1 VINDAALAYR
11 GVIPPDR
18 WHEPYMP
25 LEALVAEM
33 RAGVEFSCVRRGGR
47 VVGVMGLQH
56 VADVALIRHAYTLTA
71 AQGRGI
77 GTTLV
82 EHLRKKTERGLL
94 VGTWKAATWAVRFY
108 ERRGFR
114 LVGEEEK
121 VRLLRRYW
129 TVPERQIEES
139 VVLAA

>member
-1 VINDAALAYR
+1 
-11 GVIPPDR
+11 
-18 WHEPYMP
+18 MP
-25 LEALVAEM
+25 VNELLSEM
-33 RAGVEFSCVRRGGR
+33 QAGVRFSCVRRGAR
-47 VVGVMGLQH
+47 VVAVMGLQH

-71 AQGRGI
+71 EQGRGV
-77 GTTLV
+77 GTALL
-82 EHLRKKTERGLL
+82 EHLRTRTDRRLL
-94 VGTWKAATWAVRFY
+94 VGTWRAATWAVRFY

-114 LVGEEEK
+114 LVSEEEK